1 MTLNETIMRLTML
14 WNNPACPETFKPE
27 LETVIEALS
36 ELEEPGETSLKE
48 PCEIE
53 QYAETC
59 EECGFCD
66 TISRQQ
72 AGEAVKEPVKPAY
85 VWASTSLKEIEAV
98 GALVQNVIKQAQD
111 IIVARIEELPVQCDN
126 RPLTIN
132 MNLDEEQAKRML
144 EMLKKS
150 GATFVLPA
158 SDKPAAG
165 DAPEMETV
173 HLGDGSTLIRPIET

>member
-27 LETVIEALS
+27 LKTVIEALS
-36 ELEEPGETSLKE
+36 GLEEPGETSLKE

-72 AGEAVKEPVKPAY
+72 AGEAVKEPVKPVY

-98 GALVQNVIKQAQD
+98 DALVQNVIKQAQAV
-111 IIVARIEELPVQCDN
+111 ILARIEELPVQCDN
-126 RPLTIN
+126 RPVTIN

-144 EMLKKS
+144 EMLKKG

-158 SDKPAAG
+158 PDKPAAG
-165 DAPEMETV
+165 DAPEKETV
-173 HLGDGSTLIRPIET
+173 HLGDGSTLIRQIET